1 MRRLR
6 AFECQLAA
14 ADSFKLGKIGLS
26 QLPKDIRSDMLVV
39 VSQYIANAC
48 DFHPRNIG
56 MPGFQLSGEVATRFR
71 YDLEAALDK
80 PLPLPVVF
88 EGLEG
93 HVMQ

>member
-1 MRRLR
+1 
-6 AFECQLAA
+6 
-14 ADSFKLGKIGLS
+14 
-26 QLPKDIRSDMLVV
+26 

-80 PLPLPVVF
+80 PLLLPVGF

-93 HVMQ
+93 HVMEQRANALASLDHVAEARSERTGGH